1 METKKL
7 TILKAIEKVHT
18 TSKDTK
24 LKIDQYEE
32 VKDEIKVVE
41 NYFKVNE
48 IQAII
53 LSSFLSLSCIDE
65 IELIEVIKYFNL
77 EKIEFL
83 EYTLDIN
90 LLVNKNILLR
100 KEHHRMAA
108 EDYHTNPELLKFII
122 SNNPIP
128 ECLIEIPAKED
139 SFSEF
144 LGDLDKLSKQKDN
157 REIEYHFFLYNL
169 RNLIEDYSKYKLVNF
184 ARENLKLIDSFVFF
198 DVIIDVI
205 AAGENNFRSSLQ
217 GTVDDFTNRNRDSYQ
232 YISDFL
238 EGKTKLNQLDLVEK
252 NKTQFGDKH
261 KIQLTQ
267 KALKMLEELEGI
279 KIGFKEN
286 KSEKLLYPEKIQ
298 KTKLYYNPSEQLQL
312 NTILKSMPH
321 KNFSSLQK
329 RLSNSNLPIGM
340 TSLLYGAPGTGKTE
354 SVYQIAKKHNRP
366 VFKVEISETK
376 SMWFGESQKLIKK
389 VFTDYYEIKEREK
402 ICPILLFNEAD
413 AIIGK
418 RKAAGSS
425 SVADTENAI
434 QNILLEELE
443 NFNGILF
450 ATSNLVDNID
460 SAFERRFLFKI
471 KFDKPSIENAAKIW
485 KSKIPILSNK
495 QAITLA
501 TNFKFSGGEMENIS
515 RKCIMEEAVL
525 GSTVSFDQI
534 YYFCENEKWGNN
546 NSTNKIG
553 F

>member
-7 TILKAIEKVHT
+7 TILKAIEKVHA

-24 LKIDQYEE
+24 LKIDQYEV

-144 LGDLDKLSKQKDN
+144 LGDFDKLSKQKDN

-286 KSEKLLYPEKIQ
+286 KTEKLLYPDKIQ

-312 NTILKSMPH
+312 NTILKSMSH
-321 KNFSSLQK
+321 KNFSNLQK
-329 RLSNSNLPIGM
+329 RLNNSNLPIGM

-354 SVYQIAKKHNRP
+354 SVYQIAKQFNRP

-389 VFTDYYEIKEREK
+389 VFTDYYEIKDREK

-460 SAFERRFLFKI
+460 VAFERRFLFKI
-471 KFDKPSIENAAKIW
+471 KFEKPRNENAAKIW
-485 KSKIPILSNK
+485 
-495 QAITLA
+495 
-501 TNFKFSGGEMENIS
+501 
-515 RKCIMEEAVL
+515 
-525 GSTVSFDQI
+525 
-534 YYFCENEKWGNN
+534 
-546 NSTNKIG
+546 
-553 F
+553 

>member
-7 TILKAIEKVHT
+7 TILKAIEKVHA

-24 LKIDQYEE
+24 LKIDQYEV

-90 LLVNKNILLR
+90 VLVNKNILLR

-128 ECLIEIPAKED
+128 KCLIEIPAKED

-286 KSEKLLYPEKIQ
+286 KSEKLLYPDKIQ

-312 NTILKSMPH
+312 NTILKSMSH
-321 KNFSSLQK
+321 KNFSNLQK
-329 RLSNSNLPIGM
+329 RLNNSNLPIGM
-340 TSLLYGAPGTGKTE
+340 TSLLYGASGTGKTE
-354 SVYQIAKKHNRP
+354 SIYQIAKQFNRP

-389 VFTDYYEIKEREK
+389 VFTDYYEIKDREK

-434 QNILLEELE
+434 QNILLEEIE

-460 SAFERRFLFKI
+460 AAFERRFLFKI

-495 QAITLA
+495 QAISLA
-501 TNFKFSGGEMENIS
+501 SNFKFSGGEMENIS
-515 RKCIMEEAVL
+515 KKCIMEEAVL
-525 GSTVSFDQI
+525 GSSVSFDKI
-534 YYFCENEKWGNN
+534 FYFCENEKWRNN

>member
-7 TILKAIEKVHT
+7 TILKAIEKVHA

-24 LKIDQYEE
+24 LKIDQYEV

-83 EYTLDIN
+83 QYTLDIN

-267 KALKMLEELEGI
+267 KALKMLQELEGI

-286 KSEKLLYPEKIQ
+286 KSEKLLYPDKIQ

-312 NTILKSMPH
+312 NTILKSMSH
-321 KNFSSLQK
+321 KNFSNLQK
-329 RLSNSNLPIGM
+329 RLNNSNLPIGM

-354 SVYQIAKKHNRP
+354 SVYQIAKQFNRP

-389 VFTDYYEIKEREK
+389 VFTDYYEIKDREK

-460 SAFERRFLFKI
+460 AAFERRFLFKI

-495 QAITLA
+495 QAISLA
-501 TNFKFSGGEMENIS
+501 SNFKFSGGEMENIS

-525 GSTVSFDQI
+525 GNNVSFDQI
-534 YYFCENEKWGNN
+534 HYFCENEKWGNN
-546 NSTNKIG
+546 NSTSKIG

>member
-7 TILKAIEKVHT
+7 TILKAIEKVHA

-24 LKIDQYEE
+24 LKIDQYEV

-83 EYTLDIN
+83 QYTLDIN

-139 SFSEF
+139 SFIEF

-184 ARENLKLIDSFVFF
+184 AQENLKLIDSFVFF

-286 KSEKLLYPEKIQ
+286 KSEKLLYPDKIQ
-298 KTKLYYNPSEQLQL
+298 KTKLFYNSSEQVQL
-312 NTILKSMPH
+312 NTILKSMSH
-321 KNFSSLQK
+321 KSFTNLQK

-354 SVYQIAKKHNRP
+354 SVYQIAKQFNRP

-389 VFTDYYEIKEREK
+389 VFTDYYEIKDREK

-443 NFNGILF
+443 DFNGILF

-460 SAFERRFLFKI
+460 AAFERRFLFKI
-471 KFDKPSIENAAKIW
+471 KFEKPSNENAAKIW

-495 QAITLA
+495 QAISLA
-501 TNFKFSGGEMENIS
+501 TNFNFSGGEMENIS
-515 RKCIMEEAVL
+515 RKCIMEDAVL

-546 NSTNKIG
+546 NLTNKIG